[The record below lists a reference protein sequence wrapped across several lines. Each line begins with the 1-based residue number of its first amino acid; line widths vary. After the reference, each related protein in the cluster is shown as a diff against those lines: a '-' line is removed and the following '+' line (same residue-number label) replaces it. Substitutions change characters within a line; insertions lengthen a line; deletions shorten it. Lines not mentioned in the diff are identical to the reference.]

1 METVIFFLVGV
12 ALALGFSF
20 VTIAVMRK
28 SYREILEELCGTAQ
42 RAGYWVRTSE
52 VCLVALALFV
62 AIAFHGYRALEGSD
76 MVELFWGL
84 MRQVS
89 WILAA
94 VFASLIVIALVIVR
108 GLPHEGKEVMAPKEG
123 LPQNR

>member
-12 ALALGFSF
+12 AVAVAVSF
-20 VTIAVMRK
+20 ATIAVIRK
-28 SYREILEELCGTAQ
+28 SYHEILEELCGTAQ

-52 VCLVALALFV
+52 ACLVVITLFV
-62 AIAFHGYRALEGSD
+62 AIASHGYYELNRPD
-76 MVELFWGL
+76 TMVLFWGL

-94 VFASLIVIALVIVR
+94 VFASLIVIALVIGR
-108 GLPHEGKEVMAPKEG
+108 SLPREGKRIVMPNAGP
-123 LPQNR
+123 